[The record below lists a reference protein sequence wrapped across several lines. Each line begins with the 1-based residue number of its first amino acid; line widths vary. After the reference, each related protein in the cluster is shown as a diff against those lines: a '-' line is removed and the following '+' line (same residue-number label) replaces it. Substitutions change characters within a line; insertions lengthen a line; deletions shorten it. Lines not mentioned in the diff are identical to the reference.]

1 MYAVSK
7 QPLALPVTG
16 TDLLPIEAVTVPPQS
31 KFPCAD
37 TSNPQPTGEFRVIV
51 GFVLKNLSPVI
62 EVAIFPDAGGD
73 AVGVGDDVRVGDALA
88 LGDGETLAVLTAD
101 VVVADAVVEEVEVF
115 VLATCGLVGVDEVQ
129 PATRIVAITVAT
141 TSKERRLFLMLVAQ
155 ITQYAARI

>member
-37 TSNPQPTGEFRVIV
+37 TSNPQLTGEFRVIV

-73 AVGVGDDVRVGDALA
+73 AVGVGDALA

-155 ITQYAARI
+155 ITQYAAHI